1 MPDQPEA
8 VEGTAAAAAAG
19 AAGGVSASL
28 PGLRLRGWRDP
39 QVVGLALL
47 AMSAGF
53 GQFGVVAALGDVA
66 RTFGHLQSGASLAD
80 QAGLSGTK
88 LGIGLAIIRLAS
100 LGGLP
105 AAGLADRL
113 GRRRTLIIFCAVGLA
128 ITVASAASP
137 GYWWFVVIFAL
148 GRPMLSATNA
158 LAGVS
163 AAEETSTHD
172 RAKAIALIAAG
183 YGIGTGLVAFLHGLV
198 GGQLGFRG
206 LVALAVVPLVLM
218 PFVARRVEEPD
229 RFARQTVAPEHR
241 LPVLSAVAPQFRRR
255 LVTVSVIAFAL
266 SAVTGP
272 VNSFVYL
279 YAENVVHVK
288 GYVTSAMV
296 AAAGVTGLCGLLLG
310 RYTADRFG
318 RRPTIAIA
326 MTAIAGLGVLTYSG
340 STAGVLIGYVLG
352 VLAASTIAPAAGSFV
367 NELFPTS
374 VRASVAGWQVAV
386 GVLGASAGLLA
397 FGAIADVGNRFGVA
411 AVATFLPPL
420 AALVLLAFLPETRDR
435 ELEDS
440 WPDPRRQVTS
450 RGARSSS
457 GTRSRYS
464 GCSTMKSATNG
475 HTGTAVSP
483 RRADVVEGC
492 PDEAPGETLSLQGGV
507 DLGMGEPQAS
517 VDRAVL
523 GDTGELR
530 AGVDLVAVAVRVVH
544 HGRITRRIAVHRVLH
559 VTSSCQ
565 SAHPHVLYHAGGSLG
580 PATGAGSRGG
590 TT

>member
-1 MPDQPEA
+1 MPDQPETA
-8 VEGTAAAAAAG
+8 EGTGPAAVG
-19 AAGGVSASL
+19 AAGGLVA
-28 PGLRLRGWRDP
+28 GNVARLRLRGWRDP

-88 LGIGLAIIRLAS
+88 LGVGLAVIRLAS

-105 AAGLADRL
+105 AAGLADRF
-113 GRRRTLIIFCAVGLA
+113 GRRRTLIVFCAVGLA

-218 PFVARRVEEPD
+218 PLVARRVEEPD
-229 RFARQTVAPEHR
+229 RFARQVVAPEHR

-255 LVTVSVIAFAL
+255 LVIVSVIAFAL
-266 SAVTGP
+266 SVVTGP
-272 VNSFVYL
+272 ANSFVYL
-279 YAENVVHVK
+279 YAQNVVHVK

-310 RYTADRFG
+310 RYLADRIG
-318 RRPTIAIA
+318 RRPTTAIA
-326 MTAIAGLGVLTYSG
+326 MTAIAGFGVLTYSG

-374 VRASVAGWQVAV
+374 VRASVAGWQIAV

-411 AVATFLPPL
+411 AAATFLPPL
-420 AALVLLAFLPETRDR
+420 AALLLLVFLPETRDR
-435 ELEDS
+435 ELED
-440 WPDPRRQVTS
+440 
-450 RGARSSS
+450 
-457 GTRSRYS
+457 
-464 GCSTMKSATNG
+464 
-475 HTGTAVSP
+475 
-483 RRADVVEGC
+483 
-492 PDEAPGETLSLQGGV
+492 L
-507 DLGMGEPQAS
+507 
-517 VDRAVL
+517 
-523 GDTGELR
+523 
-530 AGVDLVAVAVRVVH
+530 
-544 HGRITRRIAVHRVLH
+544 
-559 VTSSCQ
+559 
-565 SAHPHVLYHAGGSLG
+565 
-580 PATGAGSRGG
+580 
-590 TT
+590 